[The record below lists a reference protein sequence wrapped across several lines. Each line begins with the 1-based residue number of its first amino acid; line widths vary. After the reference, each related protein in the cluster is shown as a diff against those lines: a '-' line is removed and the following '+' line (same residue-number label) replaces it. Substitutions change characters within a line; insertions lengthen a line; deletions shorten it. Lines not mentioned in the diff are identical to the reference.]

1 MAAKFVLQVLTANRL
16 ADGEAVW
23 WSADH
28 RWSETLAGAEIAHD
42 ADAAASLE
50 AVGKAAHAANLVVD
64 VNLIDVDLVDGV
76 IVPLRLREKI
86 RAAGP
91 TNRLD
96 LGKQA
101 RPVVARVRPVAVD
114 SIDSAGL

>member
-1 MAAKFVLQVLTANRL
+1 MPASFVLQVLTANRL

-28 RWSETLAGAEIAHD
+28 RWQELLPGAEIAHD
-42 ADAAASLE
+42 AAAAARLE
-50 AVGKAAHAANLVVD
+50 VIGKAAFAANLVVD
-64 VNLIDVDLVDGV
+64 VNLIDVELVEGE
-76 IVPLRLREKI
+76 IAPLRLREKI

-101 RPVVARVRPVAVD
+101 RPAIARA
-114 SIDSAGL
+114 A